1 MKVMLIN
8 PSRGKNAKGD
18 FWDFKF
24 EKRILGQT
32 SLIPL
37 ALPTIAGA
45 TPNDVD
51 VIIVDEKV
59 EEINFDEKVDL
70 VGIGAMT
77 PNINRGYEIADE
89 FRQRGVKVAIGGIHA
104 SMMPEEASEHADTVI
119 IGEADYLWPEM
130 IEDFKQNN
138 FQQFY
143 RYDTYPDL
151 GNLPTPRH
159 DLVKSDRY
167 VINQVQTT
175 RGCPFDC
182 DFCSVKAFSGKQFRL
197 KNIEQVLKEIKALSP
212 TYKMNVM
219 GYELILPKTL
229 IFADDNIIGNK
240 NHARKLF
247 EAMIPLKLSDWYC
260 QSSINLGRDKEMLQ
274 LMREAGCQSV
284 IIGIE
289 SVNRETLMGMDK
301 KINVVDEYYE
311 TIDTIQSSGIRV
323 LGSFVLGSDSEDDS
337 IFEKTADFIR
347 DTNIVYSMINILTPL
362 PGTKLFERFERE
374 GRLLHK
380 DWNHYSLEEV
390 CFKPKQMSI
399 DTLLEGRRW
408 VYEQVYSLDA
418 IHNRYENFLKQKDN
432 MEVKGFEESFTT
444 MTFADKVFSGLMLAK
459 ILYMVNSDQRRFLIN
474 MLKRYFAGNET
485 NFGNTIAAMSWND
498 YAINIPRNGAPGFVP
513 QISELNYEKAKG

>member
-51 VIIVDEKV
+51 VTIVDEKV

-89 FRQRGVKVAIGGIHA
+89 FRERGVKVVIGGIHA

-130 IEDFKQNN
+130 IKDFKQNN
-138 FQQFY
+138 LQRFY

-151 GNLPTPRH
+151 GNLTTPRH

-182 DFCSVKAFSGKQFRL
+182 DFCSVKAFSGKLFRL
-197 KNIEQVLKEIKALSP
+197 KKIEQVLKEIKALSP

-219 GYELILPKTL
+219 GYELTLPKTL

-247 EAMIPLKLSDWYC
+247 EAIIPLKLSDWYC
-260 QSSINLGRDKEMLQ
+260 QASINLGRDKEMLQ

-301 KINVVDEYYE
+301 KINVVDEYYDA
-311 TIDTIQSSGIRV
+311 IDNIQSSGIRV

-390 CFKPKQMSI
+390 CFKPKKMSI

-418 IHNRYENFLKQKDN
+418 IHNRYENFLKQKDH
-432 MEVKGFEESFTT
+432 MDVKGFEESFTT
-444 MTFADKVFSGLMLAK
+444 MTIADKVFSGLMLAK
-459 ILYMVNSDQRRFLIN
+459 ILYKVNSDQRRFLLN

-498 YAINIPRNGAPGFVP
+498 YAINIPKNGTSGFVP
-513 QISELNYEKAKG
+513 QTSKLNHEKAKG